1 MKCSEVMT
9 DNPVCCLPGDSVSQA
24 ARVMRREHV
33 GPVPVISD
41 EQTRE
46 LIGIVTD
53 RDLAIKVV
61 AESRD
66 SKKTTV
72 GEVMTNTI
80 IACREDDDMSSA
92 IAAMEEHQ
100 IRRIPVIDQG
110 GRIVGIISQADVA
123 TRVHA
128 PKRTAEMVEEISRG
142 AYA

>member
-1 MKCSEVMT
+1 MKCNEVMT

-33 GPVPVISD
+33 GPVPVVSD
-41 EQTRE
+41 ERTRE

-61 AESRD
+61 AELRD
-66 SKKTTV
+66 PNHTTV
-72 GEVMTNTI
+72 SDVMTNTI
-80 IACREDDDMSSA
+80 VVCREDDDLSSA

-123 TRVHA
+123 NRV
-128 PKRTAEMVEEISRG
+128 RESMVEMFEGIPR
-142 AYA
+142 AA

>member
-1 MKCSEVMT
+1 MKCNEVMT
-9 DNPVCCLPGDSVSQA
+9 DDPVCCLPGDSVSQA
-24 ARVMRREHV
+24 AQVMRREHV
-33 GPVPVISD
+33 GPVPVVSD
-41 EQTRE
+41 ERTKE

-66 SKKTTV
+66 PNRTIV
-72 GEVMTNTI
+72 GDVMTNTI
-80 IACREDDDMSSA
+80 VVCREDDDLSSA

-123 TRVHA
+123 TRA
-128 PKRTAEMVEEISRG
+128 YGTRRTMEMAEEISR
-142 AYA
+142 AA

>member
-9 DNPVCCLPGDSVSQA
+9 DNPVCCLPGDLVSQA

-66 SKKTTV
+66 SNKTTV

-80 IACREDDDMSSA
+80 VACREDDDLSSA

-100 IRRIPVIDQG
+100 IRRIPVIDQA

-123 TRVHA
+123 IRVHE
-128 PKRTAEMVEEISRG
+128 PEETAEMVEEISRA